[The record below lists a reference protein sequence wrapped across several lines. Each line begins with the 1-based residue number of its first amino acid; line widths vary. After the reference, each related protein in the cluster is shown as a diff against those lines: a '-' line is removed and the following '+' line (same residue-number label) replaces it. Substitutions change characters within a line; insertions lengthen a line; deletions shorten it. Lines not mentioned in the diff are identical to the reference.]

1 MFGFSMALD
10 NENIPIGVILSSA
23 APTVL
28 FVILLNTGDDNLAG
42 LWAASLA
49 IYVFFLIKQLYYK
62 DGRRLMLMSL
72 GQSAIFSFFIWVAY
86 FLLFGHPWDWHSG
99 QFLLISLLPL
109 IPPTIMLSSDQ
120 LQRFSVRETIS
131 LRTGAVLSF
140 PICLAMCIPAI
151 VAMEILTV

>member
-1 MFGFSMALD
+1 MVQD
-10 NENIPIGVILSSA
+10 NENIPIGVIVSSA

-28 FVILLNTGDDNLAG
+28 FVIMFNTGDDNLAG
-42 LWAASLA
+42 LWAASLL
-49 IYVFFLIKQLYYK
+49 IYVFFLIKQLWYK

-72 GQSAIFSFFIWVAY
+72 GQSAIFSFFIWVGF

-99 QFLLISLLPL
+99 HFLLITLLPL
-109 IPPTIMLSSDQ
+109 IPPIIMLSSDQ

-131 LRTGAVLSF
+131 LRTGVVLSF

>member
-28 FVILLNTGDDNLAG
+28 FVILFNTGDDNLAG

-72 GQSAIFSFFIWVAY
+72 GQSAIFSFFIWIAY
-86 FLLFGHPWDWHSG
+86 LLLFGDPWDWHSG

>member
-28 FVILLNTGDDNLAG
+28 FVILFNTGDDNLAG

-72 GQSAIFSFFIWVAY
+72 GQSAIFSFFIWIAY
-86 FLLFGHPWDWHSG
+86 LLLFGHPWDWHSG

>member
-28 FVILLNTGDDNLAG
+28 FVILFNTGDDNLAG

-72 GQSAIFSFFIWVAY
+72 GQSAIFSFFIWNAY
-86 FLLFGHPWDWHSG
+86 LLLFGDPWDWHSG

>member
-1 MFGFSMALD
+1 MALD

-28 FVILLNTGDDNLAG
+28 FVILFNTGDDNLAG
-42 LWAASLA
+42 PWAASLA
-49 IYVFFLIKQLYYK
+49 IYGFFLIKQLYYE

-72 GQSAIFSFFIWVAY
+72 GLSAIFSFFIWVAY
-86 FLLFGHPWDWHSG
+86 FLFFGHPWHWLSG
-99 QFLLISLLPL
+99 EFLLMSLLPL
-109 IPPTIMLSSDQ
+109 IPPTVILSSDQ
-120 LQRFSVRETIS
+120 LKRFSVRETIS

-151 VAMEILTV
+151 VAMEILIF